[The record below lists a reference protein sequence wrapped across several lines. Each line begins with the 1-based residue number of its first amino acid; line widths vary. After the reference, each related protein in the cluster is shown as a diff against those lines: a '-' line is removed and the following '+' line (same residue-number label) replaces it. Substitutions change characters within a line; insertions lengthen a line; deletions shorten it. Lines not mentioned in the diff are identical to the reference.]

1 MINEFLNELGFI
13 LGTYE
18 IRHVHKESKLLLKRV
33 LNKFKQSLRPS
44 DRKKYIAQLNT
55 LLKRIN
61 SLKIL
66 EEKQEERIIELQCE
80 LDALIAVHENQ
91 EKLQPLIF
99 PSDLHFNPDLPR
111 NKEWLEQSKTKKKMF
126 IKRDED

>member
-13 LGTYE
+13 LGSYE

-44 DRKKYIAQLNT
+44 DRKRYITQLNT

-61 SLKIL
+61 SLKVL

-80 LDALIAVHENQ
+80 LDAVIAVHENQ

-111 NKEWLEQSKTKKKMF
+111 NKEWLEQSKTKRKGGH
-126 IKRDED
+126 D